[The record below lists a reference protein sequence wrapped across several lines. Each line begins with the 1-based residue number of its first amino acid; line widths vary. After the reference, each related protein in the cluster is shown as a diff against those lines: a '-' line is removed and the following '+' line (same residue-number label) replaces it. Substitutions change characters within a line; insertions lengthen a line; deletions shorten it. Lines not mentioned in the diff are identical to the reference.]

1 MSIRSDRFLWGRR
14 DIAYHVAH
22 TVTSEILLGGRSRG
36 EKSVLKKNSMRT
48 NREHRHAHPS
58 SR

>member
-36 EKSVLKKNSMRT
+36 EFCSEKRIK
-48 NREHRHAHPS
+48 EE
-58 SR
+58 